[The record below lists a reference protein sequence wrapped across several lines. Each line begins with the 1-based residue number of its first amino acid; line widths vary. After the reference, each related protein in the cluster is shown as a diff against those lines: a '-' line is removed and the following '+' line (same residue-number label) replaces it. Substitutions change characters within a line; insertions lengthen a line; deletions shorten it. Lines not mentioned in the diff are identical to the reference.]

1 MSGLQI
7 ACAINVWEAKS
18 SACSLGPVGPGG
30 LHILR
35 RPRTSC
41 WQELPHVLD
50 LVDCLEPAM
59 PRLLQCFEQVWCAV
73 IPLSGVF
80 QPCPSE
86 HSESMQPLGSEV
98 QTLLLP
104 QPSQT
109 ARTHRD
115 ALGELL
121 LYTKDLAK

>member
-1 MSGLQI
+1 MQI
-7 ACAINVWEAKS
+7 ACALDVWETKTN
-18 SACSLGPVGPGG
+18 ACSLCPVGSDG
-30 LHILR
+30 LYILR
-35 RPRTSC
+35 RPRISC

-50 LVDCLEPAM
+50 PVDCLEPAM
-59 PRLLQCFEQVWCAV
+59 PRLLQCFEQVWFGV
-73 IPLSGVF
+73 FPLSRVF
-80 QPCPSE
+80 QPHPSE

-104 QPSQT
+104 QPSKT
-109 ARTHRD
+109 ARTRCD